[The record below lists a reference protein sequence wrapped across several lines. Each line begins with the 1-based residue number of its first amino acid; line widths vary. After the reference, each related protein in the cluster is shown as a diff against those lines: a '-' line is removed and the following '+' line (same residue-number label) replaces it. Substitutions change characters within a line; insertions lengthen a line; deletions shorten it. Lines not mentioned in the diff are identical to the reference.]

1 MRFGTGFVTING
13 HPKVAKP
20 MKKKLLPI
28 ILMIFIINPTFAIPA
43 KPFRLLINKEY
54 KLFDIK
60 PFDELR
66 LVTPILKTIT
76 EPIKSINNSKI
87 SLKVLTDENYKAKL
101 TWVSAV
107 GHQAKRYIVQISHD
121 KETFYDLQEM
131 AVVTTQEERQV
142 YSFVDNIG
150 FIGTRYYRIVE
161 EDQTDKTIMYAPAK
175 IMLEGIFAPSELVKC
190 LQTEENNVIHIK
202 TGDSRLIPILT
213 TETGMGI
220 PCDYRYSEATQTGV
234 LKPLYYLAGGNYHL
248 KVRLGN
254 NESKYV
260 VSVSD
265 IDGMNF

>member
-1 MRFGTGFVTING
+1 
-13 HPKVAKP
+13 
-20 MKKKLLPI
+20 MKKTILSFA
-28 ILMIFIINPTFAIPA
+28 LMILLINASFAIPA

-54 KLFDIK
+54 KLFDVK

-66 LVTPILKTIT
+66 LVTPILKTPS

-87 SLKVLTDENYKAKL
+87 SLKIVLDENYKAKL
-101 TWVSAV
+101 TWVSAA
-107 GHQAKRYIVQISHD
+107 GHQAKRYIIQISHD
-121 KETFYDLQEM
+121 KETFFDLKEVEVEKAQD
-131 AVVTTQEERQV
+131 ERQL
-142 YSFVDNIG
+142 YTFVDG
-150 FIGTRYYRIVE
+150 RTYIGTKYYRIME
-161 EDQTDKTIMYAPAK
+161 EDETDKTITYAPVK
-175 IMLEGIFAPSELVKC
+175 ITLEALPAPSEMVKC

-220 PCDYRYSEATQTGV
+220 PCDYKYSEATQTGV

-254 NESKYV
+254 NESKYI